1 MGEEGGE
8 KEREREREREREK
21 SLSHH
26 METNF
31 IINKC
36 EDFSVVSGVG
46 AG

>member
-1 MGEEGGE
+1 MWGRKEET
-8 KEREREREREREK
+8 EREREK

-36 EDFSVVSGVG
+36 EVFSVVSGVG